1 VLTGTDQEFY
11 FALQGIDMYAG
22 KWNAAYYNML
32 KNIYS
37 SKSGSLRVLQLPL
50 LEKRFLSKIH
60 YYLNFR
66 YVLVFN

>member
-1 VLTGTDQEFY
+1 MAWNITIHEHALTGTDQEFY

-37 SKSGSLRVLQLPL
+37 SKSGSLRVLQLPPPL
-50 LEKRFLSKIH
+50 KPVATI
-60 YYLNFR
+60 
-66 YVLVFN
+66 